1 VRVGTGAVD
10 GCPGATTCNDYANT
24 FGGTSHA
31 TPTVAGAI
39 ALILSARPTLNWV
52 QVRDILRRS
61 CVRIDA
67 GQTNAIGQW
76 QDLDGDAAIDYS
88 RWYGAGRLDV
98 DAALTLALDPALAL
112 GDVYVR
118 ENLSDTGTVPSA
130 GNWWASPDIWVRKDA
145 TTAIPALAWAS
156 SPPHENAKRGQD
168 NALFCRVRNRG
179 AAAAPTVYVR
189 AMLTHWAG
197 LEFRYPADFQPTTN
211 VGSPIPN
218 PLRPGTYLDGEQRID
233 NLAAGADQIVKFTWP
248 QALVPPETVVVSG
261 ANVRWHPCLL
271 VEASPHDGPAPI
283 GGLSVPVQGNNNIAQ
298 RNIEIDNVGDAGS
311 DLFVGMI
318 AGTRDD
324 VGIATLILDATRL
337 RGNAAI
343 RLHVASNNAMKQ
355 LIEGALRET
364 KEQGATAGPNGKGEC
379 PSVIV
384 EERTRLRVEC
394 GECAVIIE
402 AAPGSRI
409 LSGGGHAK
417 PFEAAWVKHQDLEAV
432 EIRGLRGRLELPLR
446 LGGGEFVPLLVA
458 VDGDATGD
466 LGITQRR
473 GDGELSAGYGIRRVA
488 GTSTDS

>member
-1 VRVGTGAVD
+1 
-10 GCPGATTCNDYANT
+10 
-24 FGGTSHA
+24 
-31 TPTVAGAI
+31 
-39 ALILSARPTLNWV
+39 
-52 QVRDILRRS
+52 
-61 CVRIDA
+61 
-67 GQTNAIGQW
+67 
-76 QDLDGDAAIDYS
+76 
-88 RWYGAGRLDV
+88 
-98 DAALTLALDPALAL
+98 
-112 GDVYVR
+112 
-118 ENLSDTGTVPSA
+118 
-130 GNWWASPDIWVRKDA
+130 
-145 TTAIPALAWAS
+145 
-156 SPPHENAKRGQD
+156 
-168 NALFCRVRNRG
+168 
-179 AAAAPTVYVR
+179 
-189 AMLTHWAG
+189 MLTHWAG

-218 PLRPGTYLDGEQRID
+218 PLRHGTYLVGEQRLD